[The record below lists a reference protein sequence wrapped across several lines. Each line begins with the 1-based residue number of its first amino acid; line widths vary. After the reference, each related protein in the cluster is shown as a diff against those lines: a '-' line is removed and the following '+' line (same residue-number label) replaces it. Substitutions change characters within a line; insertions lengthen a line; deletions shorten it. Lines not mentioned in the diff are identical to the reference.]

1 MKKVKF
7 KGETWRKGFEMGFEE
22 GYATAVRLYKV
33 TMIKLFNESM
43 EEIVF
48 KRNKRVK

>member
-7 KGETWRKGFEMGFEE
+7 KGETWKKGYEVGFEE
-22 GYATAVRLYKV
+22 GYATAVRLYKPY
-33 TMIKLFNESM
+33 MIKILNESL

-48 KRNKRVK
+48 KRNKKVK